1 MPEGDTVHKLARV
14 LSAGLCEQPLLR
26 VELRGGVRPFGRPSQ
41 VRSVSALGKHCLI
54 SFDNGKTLR
63 VHLGMHGAW
72 HRYPRPWKNR
82 GEVHLRLET
91 DRQVFVCLQPKD
103 VELLATAELSKHP
116 ALQSLGPDLLAAEEP
131 DWELVLRRNAQHS
144 PADRFLGEVLLDQR
158 IAAGLGN
165 VYKSE
170 LCLLG
175 PLPEGQ
181 ANPFRPR
188 SGTHPFS
195 PVSVCHPADL
205 IGLFRRGRRLLQH
218 NLGGWPRTTTYDASR
233 PLPAS
238 QSRVWLYGRDGRPCL
253 RCQTPVQSRHQG
265 LAARAT
271 FWCPQCQPMN
281 GWKEFFSKEG

>member
-1 MPEGDTVHKLARV
+1 MVA
-14 LSAGLCEQPLLR
+14 Q
-26 VELRGGVRPFGRPSQ
+26 
-41 VRSVSALGKHCLI
+41 GKHCLI

-91 DRQVFVCLQPKD
+91 EREVFVCLQPKD
-103 VELLATAELSKHP
+103 VELLETRGLSKHP
-116 ALQSLGPDLLAAEEP
+116 ILLALGPDLLAEQEP
-131 DWELVLRRNAQHS
+131 DWELVLRRNRQHS
-144 PADRFLGEVLLDQR
+144 PPDRLLGEVLLDQR

-175 PLPEGQ
+175 PMPNGQ
-181 ANPFRPR
+181 GNPFRPKA
-188 SGTHPFS
+188 GIHPFS
-195 PVSVCHPADL
+195 PVSACSDETLRDV
-205 IGLFRRGRRLLQH
+205 FWRGRRLLQH

-253 RCQTPVQSRHQG
+253 RCNTTIESRHQG

-271 FWCPQCQPMN
+271 FWCPECQPS
-281 GWKEFFSKEG
+281 GHWKEFFSKEG